1 MTKYNIEGGIDFFNE
16 LYKSLDLNDNDD
28 DDNNKCLITNELL
41 KDRYITLNCNHK
53 FNYIPLFYDIYNH
66 KIKFNSLEGSSSR
79 LHSNEIRC
87 PYCRVKQEGVLPYY
101 EDLISKKVN
110 GVNFYDPNLKQQSNS
125 NYNSHKCEYKLINE
139 NYDPT
144 KPESQTNSKYLQS
157 CGHYYGTQI
166 SLYNNLNP
174 LEPITYG
181 DSNYYCYTHKKEM
194 IKKYKIQ
201 KKEKEKEEKKQA
213 KILEKQTKLLEKQNA
228 KIKEKEE
235 KQKAKALKKN
245 QVTENIV
252 LGPSIIQ
259 NENPIITGCVQIL
272 KTGLNKGSPCGCKI
286 INENMCKR
294 HYLLAHKE
302 LIINN

>member
-28 DDNNKCLITNELL
+28 DMCLITNEPL
-41 KDRYITLNCNHK
+41 KDRYITLKCNHK

-66 KIKFNSLEGSSSR
+66 KLKFNSFECSSSR

-87 PYCRVKQEGVLPYY
+87 PYCRVKQKGVLPYY
-101 EDLISKKVN
+101 EDLVSKKVN
-110 GVNFYDPNLKQQSNS
+110 GVNFYDPNLNQQTHP

-139 NYDPT
+139 NYDST

-157 CGHYYGTQI
+157 CGDYYTTQI
-166 SLYNNLNP
+166 SLYNKIKP
-174 LEPITYG
+174 SEPITYG
-181 DSNYYCYTHKKEM
+181 DTNYYCYTHKKEM
-194 IKKYKIQ
+194 IKKYKTQ
-201 KKEKEKEEKKQA
+201 QKEKEKDEKKQA
-213 KILEKQTKLLEKQNA
+213 KILEKQNA

-235 KQKAKALKKN
+235 KQKAKDLKKN

-252 LGPSIIQ
+252 LGPS
-259 NENPIITGCVQIL
+259 IITGCVQIL

-294 HYLLAHKE
+294 HYLLAHKQ

>member
-28 DDNNKCLITNELL
+28 DDNNMCLITNEPL
-41 KDRYITLNCNHK
+41 KERHIVLKCNHK

-66 KIKFNSLEGSSSR
+66 KLKFNSLECSSNR

-87 PYCRVKQEGVLPYY
+87 PYCRVKQNGVLPYY
-101 EDLISKKVN
+101 EDLVSKKVN
-110 GVNFYDPNLKQQSNS
+110 GVNFYDPILNQQIHP
-125 NYNSHKCEYKLINE
+125 NYSHKCEYMLINE
-139 NYDPT
+139 NYDST

-157 CGHYYGTQI
+157 CGHYATQI
-166 SLYNNLNP
+166 SLYNKITP
-174 LEPITYG
+174 TEPITYG
-181 DSNYYCYTHKKEM
+181 DTNYYCYKHKKEM
-194 IKKYKIQ
+194 IKKYKEQ
-201 KKEKEKEEKKQA
+201 QKKKEKDEKKQA
-213 KILEKQTKLLEKQNA
+213 KILEKQNA

-235 KQKAKALKKN
+235 KQKAKDLKKN

-259 NENPIITGCVQIL
+259 NENSIIKGCVKIL

-302 LIINN
+302 LIIKN